1 MAFKSVEIDDGL
13 MKDELSQHRN
23 LYWRILETVDDEYD
37 FGMVH
42 LDCTKFKERILKHCK
57 QLIEHLESYIRTE
70 FNNKMK
76 NISLDIVVVR
86 GKLAMNVDSID
97 DVIMLLDY
105 IDALR
110 NQDNKIRD
118 IIQLID

>member
-1 MAFKSVEIDDGL
+1 M
-13 MKDELSQHRN
+13 
-23 LYWRILETVDDEYD
+23 
-37 FGMVH
+37 
-42 LDCTKFKERILKHCK
+42 
-57 QLIEHLESYIRTE
+57 ESYIRTE

>member
-1 MAFKSVEIDDGL
+1 
-13 MKDELSQHRN
+13 
-23 LYWRILETVDDEYD
+23 
-37 FGMVH
+37 
-42 LDCTKFKERILKHCK
+42 
-57 QLIEHLESYIRTE
+57 
-70 FNNKMK
+70 MK
-76 NISLDIVVVR
+76 NISLDIVVVK

>member
-1 MAFKSVEIDDGL
+1 
-13 MKDELSQHRN
+13 
-23 LYWRILETVDDEYD
+23 
-37 FGMVH
+37 
-42 LDCTKFKERILKHCK
+42 
-57 QLIEHLESYIRTE
+57 LIEHLESYIRTE

-76 NISLDIVVVR
+76 NISLDIVVVK

>member
-57 QLIEHLESYIRTE
+57 
-70 FNNKMK
+70 
-76 NISLDIVVVR
+76 
-86 GKLAMNVDSID
+86 
-97 DVIMLLDY
+97 
-105 IDALR
+105 
-110 NQDNKIRD
+110 
-118 IIQLID
+118 

>member
-1 MAFKSVEIDDGL
+1 
-13 MKDELSQHRN
+13 
-23 LYWRILETVDDEYD
+23 
-37 FGMVH
+37 
-42 LDCTKFKERILKHCK
+42 
-57 QLIEHLESYIRTE
+57 
-70 FNNKMK
+70 MK